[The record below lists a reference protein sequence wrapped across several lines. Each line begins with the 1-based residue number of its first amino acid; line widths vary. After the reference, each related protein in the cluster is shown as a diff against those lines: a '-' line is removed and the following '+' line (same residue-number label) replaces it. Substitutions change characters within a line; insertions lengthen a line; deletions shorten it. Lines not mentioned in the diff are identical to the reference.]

1 MTSTG
6 LSQRK
11 QNIASILTIFT
22 KKFEKMKSIKLLMAM
37 ALMLSISTCFAEIK
51 NAKVETVHI
60 YGNCSICKST
70 IESAANIKNVV
81 HVEWNKDTKMAV
93 LTYDEKQTNQDEIL
107 KRIGLAGYDSDKFLA
122 PDNVYAKLETC
133 CQYERAEKII
143 AKIEAIKAVNLAVE
157 EKVVAPILET
167 KTEVEQLQLKEVF
180 NSYFAVKD
188 ALVKTD
194 GTLTAIKAVLLLNS
208 INAIKMEN
216 LTKEEHAELMKV
228 MKDLVFD
235 AEHISETKDAGHQR
249 DHFTSLSKNMYSL
262 IKVSKQETPTYY
274 QFCPMANKGKGANW
288 LTKEN
293 IVKNPYYGSK
303 MLGCG
308 KTIETIN

>member
-1 MTSTG
+1 
-6 LSQRK
+6 
-11 QNIASILTIFT
+11 
-22 KKFEKMKSIKLLMAM
+22 MKSINLLMAM
-37 ALMLSISTCFAEIK
+37 ALLLSISTCFAEIK

-70 IESAANIKNVV
+70 IETAANVKNVV
-81 HVEWNKDTKMAV
+81 EVEWNKDTKMAV

-143 AKIEAIKAVNLAVE
+143 AKIEATKAVNLVVE
-157 EKVVAPILET
+157 EKVVASMLET
-167 KTEVEQLQLKEVF
+167 KTDVEQLQLKEVF

-194 GTLTAIKAVLLLNS
+194 GNLAAIKATLLLNS
-208 INAIKMEN
+208 INAVKMEN
-216 LTKEEHAELMKV
+216 LTKEEHAEWMKV

-288 LTKEN
+288 LSKEN

-308 KTIETIN
+308 KTVETLY

>member
-1 MTSTG
+1 
-6 LSQRK
+6 
-11 QNIASILTIFT
+11 
-22 KKFEKMKSIKLLMAM
+22 M
-37 ALMLSISTCFAEIK
+37 ALLLSISTCFAEIK

-70 IESAANIKNVV
+70 IETAANVKNVV
-81 HVEWNKDTKMAV
+81 QVEWNKDTKMAV

-143 AKIEAIKAVNLAVE
+143 AKIEVVKAVNLAIE

-167 KTEVEQLQLKEVF
+167 KTEVVLLQLKEVF
-180 NSYFAVKD
+180 DSYFAVKD

-194 GTLTAIKAVLLLNS
+194 GNLAATKAVLLLNS
-208 INAIKMEN
+208 INAVKMEN
-216 LTKEEHAELMKV
+216 LTKEEHAEWMKV

-288 LTKEN
+288 LSKEN

-308 KTIETIN
+308 KTVETIN

>member
-1 MTSTG
+1 
-6 LSQRK
+6 
-11 QNIASILTIFT
+11 
-22 KKFEKMKSIKLLMAM
+22 MAM
-37 ALMLSISTCFAEIK
+37 ALLLSISTCFAEIK

-70 IESAANIKNVV
+70 IETAANVKNVV
-81 HVEWNKDTKMAV
+81 EVEWNKDTKMAV

-143 AKIEAIKAVNLAVE
+143 AKIEATKAVNLVVE
-157 EKVVAPILET
+157 EKVVASMLET
-167 KTEVEQLQLKEVF
+167 KTDVEQLQLKEVF

-194 GTLTAIKAVLLLNS
+194 GTLAATKAVLLLNS
-208 INAIKMEN
+208 INAVKMEN
-216 LTKEEHAELMKV
+216 LTKEEHAEWMKV

-288 LTKEN
+288 LSKEN
-293 IVKNPYYGSK
+293 IVRNPYYGSK

-308 KTIETIN
+308 KTVETLN

>member
-1 MTSTG
+1 
-6 LSQRK
+6 
-11 QNIASILTIFT
+11 
-22 KKFEKMKSIKLLMAM
+22 MKSINLLMAM
-37 ALMLSISTCFAEIK
+37 ALLLSISTCFAEIK

-70 IESAANIKNVV
+70 IETAANVKNVV
-81 HVEWNKDTKMAV
+81 QVEWNKDTKMAV

-143 AKIEAIKAVNLAVE
+143 AKIEVVKAVNLAME

-167 KTEVEQLQLKEVF
+167 KTEVVLLQLKEVF
-180 NSYFAVKD
+180 DSYFAVKD

-194 GTLTAIKAVLLLNS
+194 GNLAATKAVLLLNS
-208 INAIKMEN
+208 INAVKMEN
-216 LTKEEHAELMKV
+216 LTKEEHAEWMKV

-288 LTKEN
+288 LSKEN

-308 KTIETIN
+308 KTVETIN

>member
-1 MTSTG
+1 
-6 LSQRK
+6 
-11 QNIASILTIFT
+11 
-22 KKFEKMKSIKLLMAM
+22 MKSIKLLMAM

-70 IESAANIKNVV
+70 IETAANVKNVV
-81 HVEWNKDTKMAV
+81 QVEWNKDTKMAV

-133 CQYERAEKII
+133 CQYERVEKII
-143 AKIEAIKAVNLAVE
+143 AKIEAIKVVNLAVE

-167 KTEVEQLQLKEVF
+167 KTEGEQLKEVF

-194 GTLTAIKAVLLLNS
+194 GTLAATKAVLLLNS
-208 INAIKMEN
+208 INAVKMEN
-216 LTKEEHAELMKV
+216 LTKEEHSEWMKV

-288 LTKEN
+288 LAKEN
-293 IVKNPYYGSK
+293 IVKNPYFGSK

-308 KTIETIN
+308 KTVETIN

>member
-1 MTSTG
+1 
-6 LSQRK
+6 
-11 QNIASILTIFT
+11 
-22 KKFEKMKSIKLLMAM
+22 M

-70 IESAANIKNVV
+70 IETAANVKNVV
-81 HVEWNKDTKMAV
+81 QVEWNKDTKIAI
-93 LTYDEKQTNQDEIL
+93 LTYDEKKTNQDEIL

-133 CQYERAEKII
+133 CQYERTGKVV
-143 AKIEAIKAVNLAVE
+143 AKVEDVKSVIHAVE
-157 EKVVAPILET
+157 EKVVAPILAT
-167 KTEVEQLQLKEVF
+167 KIQEEQLKEVF
-180 NSYFAVKD
+180 DSYFAVKD

-194 GTLTAIKAVLLLNS
+194 GTLAATKAALLLNS
-208 INAIKMEN
+208 INAVKMEN
-216 LTKEEHAELMKV
+216 LTKEEHAEWMKV

-288 LTKEN
+288 LSKEN

-308 KTIETIN
+308 KTVETIN

>member
-1 MTSTG
+1 
-6 LSQRK
+6 
-11 QNIASILTIFT
+11 
-22 KKFEKMKSIKLLMAM
+22 MKSIKLLMAIT
-37 ALMLSISTCFAEIK
+37 LLLSISTCFAEIK

-60 YGNCSICKST
+60 YGNCSICKKT
-70 IESAANIKNVV
+70 IESAANVKDIVQ
-81 HVEWNKDTKMAV
+81 VEWNKDTKMAF
-93 LTYDEKQTNQDEIL
+93 LTYDEKKTNQDEIL

-122 PDNVYAKLETC
+122 PDNVYAKLEIC
-133 CQYERAEKII
+133 CQYERTGKVV
-143 AKIEAIKAVNLAVE
+143 AKVEELKAVSLDVE
-157 EKVVAPILET
+157 EKVVMPILVT
-167 KTEVEQLQLKEVF
+167 KTQGVQLKEVF
-180 NSYFAVKD
+180 DSYFAVKD

-194 GTLTAIKAVLLLNS
+194 GSLAATKAVLLLNS
-208 INAIKMEN
+208 INAVKMES
-216 LTKEEHAELMKV
+216 LTEGEHVEWMKV

-262 IKVSKQETPTYY
+262 IKVSKQEAPTYY

-288 LTKEN
+288 LSKEN

-308 KTIETIN
+308 KTVETIK

>member
-1 MTSTG
+1 
-6 LSQRK
+6 
-11 QNIASILTIFT
+11 
-22 KKFEKMKSIKLLMAM
+22 MAM
-37 ALMLSISTCFAEIK
+37 ALLLSISTCFAEIK

-70 IESAANIKNVV
+70 IETAANVKNVV
-81 HVEWNKDTKMAV
+81 EVEWNKDTKMAV

-143 AKIEAIKAVNLAVE
+143 AKIEATKAVNLVVE
-157 EKVVAPILET
+157 EKVVASMLET
-167 KTEVEQLQLKEVF
+167 KTDVEQLQLKEVF

-194 GTLTAIKAVLLLNS
+194 GTLAATKAVLLLNS
-208 INAIKMEN
+208 INAVKMEN
-216 LTKEEHAELMKV
+216 LTKEEHAEWMKV

-288 LTKEN
+288 LSKEN

-308 KTIETIN
+308 KTVEILN

>member
-1 MTSTG
+1 
-6 LSQRK
+6 
-11 QNIASILTIFT
+11 
-22 KKFEKMKSIKLLMAM
+22 MKSIKLLMAM

-60 YGNCSICKST
+60 YGNCSICKKT
-70 IESAANIKNVV
+70 IESAANVKNVV
-81 HVEWNKDTKMAV
+81 HIEWNKDTKMAI
-93 LTYDEKQTNQDEIL
+93 LTYDEKKTNQDEIL

-133 CQYERAEKII
+133 CQYERTGKVVALVEDVKPVI
-143 AKIEAIKAVNLAVE
+143 LAVE
-157 EKVVAPILET
+157 EKVVAPILATNIQEE
-167 KTEVEQLQLKEVF
+167 KLKEVF
-180 NSYFAVKD
+180 DSYFAVKD

-194 GTLTAIKAVLLLNS
+194 GNLAATKAVSLLNS
-208 INAIKMEN
+208 INSVKMES
-216 LTKEEHAELMKV
+216 LTKEEHVEWMKV

-249 DHFTSLSKNMYSL
+249 DHFTSLSKNMYSVM
-262 IKVSKQETPTYY
+262 KVSKQETPTYY

-288 LTKEN
+288 LSKEN

-308 KTIETIN
+308 KVVETLN

>member
-1 MTSTG
+1 
-6 LSQRK
+6 
-11 QNIASILTIFT
+11 
-22 KKFEKMKSIKLLMAM
+22 MKSINLLMAM
-37 ALMLSISTCFAEIK
+37 ALLLSISTCFAEIK

-70 IESAANIKNVV
+70 IETAANVKNVV
-81 HVEWNKDTKMAV
+81 EVEWNKDTKMAV
-93 LTYDEKQTNQDEIL
+93 LTYDEKQTNQVEIL

-143 AKIEAIKAVNLAVE
+143 AKIEATKAVNLVVE
-157 EKVVAPILET
+157 EKVVASMLET
-167 KTEVEQLQLKEVF
+167 KTDVEQLQLKEVF

-194 GTLTAIKAVLLLNS
+194 GTLAATKAVLLLNS
-208 INAIKMEN
+208 INAVKMEN
-216 LTKEEHAELMKV
+216 LTKEEHAEWMKV

-288 LTKEN
+288 LSKEN
-293 IVKNPYYGSK
+293 IVRNPYYGSK

-308 KTIETIN
+308 KTVETLN

>member
-1 MTSTG
+1 MTATG

-11 QNIASILTIFT
+11 QIIASILTVFT

-51 NAKVETVHI
+51 NAKVETIHI
-60 YGNCSICKST
+60 YGNCSICKKT
-70 IESAANIKNVV
+70 IESAANVKDIVK
-81 HVEWNKDTKMAV
+81 VEWNKDTKMAV
-93 LTYDEKQTNQDEIL
+93 LTYDEKKTNQEEIL

-133 CQYERAEKII
+133 CQYERTGQVV
-143 AKIEAIKAVNLAVE
+143 AKVEDVKTVNLAVE
-157 EKVVAPILET
+157 EKVLAPILVT
-167 KTEVEQLQLKEVF
+167 KIQGEQLKDVF
-180 NSYFAVKD
+180 DSYFAVKD

-194 GTLTAIKAVLLLNS
+194 GNLAATKAVLLLNS
-208 INAIKMEN
+208 INAVKMEN
-216 LTKEEHAELMKV
+216 LTKEEHSEWMKV
-228 MKDLVFD
+228 MKDLSFD

-249 DHFTSLSKNMYSL
+249 DHFTSLSKNMYSVM
-262 IKVSKQETPTYY
+262 KVSKQETPTYY

-288 LTKEN
+288 LSREN

-308 KTIETIN
+308 KTVETIN

>member
-1 MTSTG
+1 
-6 LSQRK
+6 
-11 QNIASILTIFT
+11 
-22 KKFEKMKSIKLLMAM
+22 MKD
-37 ALMLSISTCFAEIK
+37 
-51 NAKVETVHI
+51 
-60 YGNCSICKST
+60 
-70 IESAANIKNVV
+70 VV
-81 HVEWNKDTKMAV
+81 QVEWNKDTKMAV

-143 AKIEAIKAVNLAVE
+143 AKIEATKSVNLVVE

-167 KTEVEQLQLKEVF
+167 KTDVEQLQLKEVF

-194 GTLTAIKAVLLLNS
+194 GTLAATKAALLLNS
-208 INAIKMEN
+208 INAVKMEN
-216 LTKEEHAELMKV
+216 LTKEEHSEWMKV

-288 LTKEN
+288 LSKEN
-293 IVKNPYYGSK
+293 IVRNPYYGSK

-308 KTIETIN
+308 KTVETIN

>member
-1 MTSTG
+1 
-6 LSQRK
+6 
-11 QNIASILTIFT
+11 
-22 KKFEKMKSIKLLMAM
+22 MKSIKLLMAM

-70 IESAANIKNVV
+70 IESAANVKNVV

-93 LTYDEKQTNQDEIL
+93 LTYDEKKTNQDEIL

-133 CQYERAEKII
+133 CQYERTGKVLVKVED
-143 AKIEAIKAVNLAVE
+143 AKTVILAVE
-157 EKVVAPILET
+157 EKVVAPILANIQE
-167 KTEVEQLQLKEVF
+167 EQLKEVF
-180 NSYFAVKD
+180 DSYFAVKD

-194 GTLTAIKAVLLLNS
+194 GNLAATKAASLLNS
-208 INAIKMEN
+208 INSVKMES
-216 LTKEEHAELMKV
+216 LTKEEHVEWMKV

-249 DHFTSLSKNMYSL
+249 DHFTSLSKNMYSVM
-262 IKVSKQETPTYY
+262 KVSKQDTPTYY

-288 LTKEN
+288 LSKEN
-293 IVKNPYYGSK
+293 IVKNPYYGTK

-308 KTIETIN
+308 KVVETLN

>member
-1 MTSTG
+1 
-6 LSQRK
+6 
-11 QNIASILTIFT
+11 
-22 KKFEKMKSIKLLMAM
+22 MKSINLLMAM
-37 ALMLSISTCFAEIK
+37 ALLLSISTCFAEIK

-70 IESAANIKNVV
+70 IETAANVKNVV
-81 HVEWNKDTKMAV
+81 EVEWNKDTKMAV

-143 AKIEAIKAVNLAVE
+143 AKIEATKAVNLVVE
-157 EKVVAPILET
+157 EKVVASMLET
-167 KTEVEQLQLKEVF
+167 KTDVEQLQLKEVF

-194 GTLTAIKAVLLLNS
+194 GTLAATKAVLLLNS
-208 INAIKMEN
+208 INAVKMEN
-216 LTKEEHAELMKV
+216 LTKEEHAEWMKV

-288 LTKEN
+288 LSKEN

-308 KTIETIN
+308 KTVEILN

>member
-1 MTSTG
+1 
-6 LSQRK
+6 
-11 QNIASILTIFT
+11 
-22 KKFEKMKSIKLLMAM
+22 MAM

-60 YGNCSICKST
+60 YGNCSICKKT
-70 IESAANIKNVV
+70 IESAANVKNVV

-93 LTYDEKQTNQDEIL
+93 LTFDEKKTNQDEIL
-107 KRIGLAGYDSDKFLA
+107 KRIGLAGYDSDKFLT

-133 CQYERAEKII
+133 CQYERTGKVV
-143 AKIEAIKAVNLAVE
+143 AKVEDVKPVIHAVE
-157 EKVVAPILET
+157 EKVVAPILAT
-167 KTEVEQLQLKEVF
+167 KIQEEQLKEVF
-180 NSYFAVKD
+180 DSYFAVKD

-194 GTLTAIKAVLLLNS
+194 GNLAATKAASLLNS
-208 INAIKMEN
+208 INSVKMES
-216 LTKEEHAELMKV
+216 LTEGEHVEWMKV

-249 DHFTSLSKNMYSL
+249 DHFTSLSKNMYSVM
-262 IKVSKQETPTYY
+262 KVSKQDTPTYY

-288 LTKEN
+288 LSKEN
-293 IVKNPYYGSK
+293 IVKNPYYGTK

-308 KTIETIN
+308 KVVETLN

>member
-1 MTSTG
+1 
-6 LSQRK
+6 
-11 QNIASILTIFT
+11 
-22 KKFEKMKSIKLLMAM
+22 MAM
-37 ALMLSISTCFAEIK
+37 ALLLSLSTCFAEIK

-60 YGNCSICKST
+60 YGNCSICKKT
-70 IESAANIKNVV
+70 IESAANVKDIVQ
-81 HVEWNKDTKMAV
+81 VEWNKDTKMAI
-93 LTYDEKQTNQDEIL
+93 LTYDEKKTNQEEIL

-133 CQYERAEKII
+133 CQYERTGKVV
-143 AKIEAIKAVNLAVE
+143 AKVEDVKPVILAVE
-157 EKVVAPILET
+157 EKVVTPILAT
-167 KTEVEQLQLKEVF
+167 KIRDEQLKEVF
-180 NSYFAVKD
+180 DSYFAVKD

-194 GTLTAIKAVLLLNS
+194 GNLAATKAISLLNS
-208 INAIKMEN
+208 INAVKMEN
-216 LTKEEHAELMKV
+216 LTKEEHAEWMKV

-249 DHFTSLSKNMYSL
+249 DHFTSLSKSMYSVM
-262 IKVSKQETPTYY
+262 KVSKQGTPTYY

-288 LTKEN
+288 LSKEN

-308 KTIETIN
+308 KVVETLN